1 MINNNQA
8 GSVNLAVLKSMGVFG
23 KASGRMDDRQAH
35 AELTRMENESNVI
48 AALLVSV
55 VKKLAA
61 VDMMLQSQ
69 SKMYQYEYNQQQLA
83 TRELAIE
90 NVAPDATA
98 VGSMGP
104 SGMELIQRTGILGNV
119 LKLTAIAGIA
129 SLMSAYDSIT
139 KSMGGMFD
147 ILGSAASDIN
157 ESAAGRTPTT
167 PAEQAKERVQ
177 QRELRPL
184 QQARPAT
191 REKDAEKKEISPRI
205 ESEQRV
211 SAPSL
216 AGGAA
221 AAGAAAEM
229 APQITAPKNRA
240 DDILREPNAPDVPP
254 GTPPP
259 SPPPSSPPGSPPSG
273 SPAVPVQPD
282 MTPPKNISD
291 KTTEPIANSKNRGD
305 GYGNR
310 PRHPISGK
318 QNVMHEGIDFP
329 RPQGT
334 PIYAFADGVVQNFT
348 TQDTPRARSG
358 FLSGGYGVCILLR
371 HEELGVDSFY
381 GHMISKE
388 TLALWK
394 KSGMAVG
401 KRVKKGDIIGYVG
414 TTGQST
420 GNHLHFEIRSF
431 EGKKMNPT
439 PWLAEAKRQAAAG
452 RPVKDI
458 QMAALEKQQRTIRS
472 RTATNPNVQLAA
484 VVPPSKNA
492 APQQRS
498 AVLSAKSVLD
508 DYRDAFGLGEK
519 HSESTS
525 PKQDMVVGFA

>member
-240 DDILREPNAPDVPP
+240 DDILREPDAPDVPP

-273 SPAVPVQPD
+273 SPAVPVKPD

-291 KTTEPIANSKNRGD
+291 NTHEPVAGAAKGINSGFGRRRDPFTGEFEKHGGVDIRK
-305 GYGNR
+305 
-310 PRHPISGK
+310 PL
-318 QNVMHEGIDFP
+318 
-329 RPQGT
+329 GT
-334 PIYAFADGVVQNFT
+334 PVYAFADGYVYEFRTQN
-348 TQDTPRARSG
+348 DPPG
-358 FLSGGYGVCILLR
+358 GGYNGYGKCIRLR
-371 HEELGVDSFY
+371 HEKLGVDSFY
-381 GHMISKE
+381 GHLSELSSKIS
-388 TLALWK
+388 
-394 KSGMAVG
+394 SGAKVS
-401 KRVKKGDIIGYVG
+401 KGDIIGYVG
-414 TTGQST
+414 SSGKST
-420 GNHLHFEIRSF
+420 GSHLHFEIRSF
-431 EGKKMNPT
+431 GNKKMDPV
-439 PWLAEAKRQAAAG
+439 PWLRGAKQEQISAAPQT
-452 RPVKDI
+452 RDI
-458 QMAALEKQQRTIRS
+458 QMAALEKQKRTVRS
-472 RTATNPNVQLAA
+472 RAATNPNVQLAA

-525 PKQDMVVGFA
+525 PKQDMVFGFA

>member
-8 GSVNLAVLKSMGVFG
+8 GSINLAVLKSMGAFG

-35 AELTRMENESNVI
+35 AELTRMEKESNVI

-61 VDMMLQSQ
+61 VDMMLQAQ
-69 SKMYQYEYNQQQLA
+69 SKMYQYEYNQQQSA

-147 ILGSAASDIN
+147 LLGSAASDIN
-157 ESAAGRTPTT
+157 EGAAGKTPTT

-184 QQARPAT
+184 QQAMPVA
-191 REKDAEKKEISPRI
+191 RERNTEKRERDAEKKEISPRMEGAPI
-205 ESEQRV
+205 AAPTLAATPGLTGEA
-211 SAPSL
+211 APSQL
-216 AGGAA
+216 TQPKLNPGSILQ
-221 AAGAAAEM
+221 
-229 APQITAPKNRA
+229 PQT
-240 DDILREPNAPDVPP
+240 EPETPTPTT
-254 GTPPP
+254 TPPP
-259 SPPPSSPPGSPPSG
+259 PGSPPPSG

-291 KTTEPIANSKNRGD
+291 KTQEPVAGASKSQGD
-305 GYGNR
+305 GYGMR
-310 PRHPISGK
+310 PRHPVSGK
-318 QNVMHEGIDFP
+318 RNVMHEGIDFP
-329 RPQGT
+329 RPYKT
-334 PIYAFADGVVQNFT
+334 PVYAFADGYVIHYNLVN
-348 TQDTPRARSG
+348 ARPER
-358 FLSGGYGVCILLR
+358 GYGTCIRLR
-371 HEELGVDSFY
+371 HEQLGVDSFY
-381 GHMISKE
+381 GHLSKLAEDIS
-388 TLALWK
+388 
-394 KSGMAVG
+394 SG
-401 KRVKKGDIIGYVG
+401 KRVKKGDVIGYVG
-414 TTGQST
+414 STGVST
-420 GNHLHFEIRSF
+420 GNHLHFEIRTF
-431 EGKKMNPT
+431 DGKKINPM
-439 PWLAEAKRQAAAG
+439 PWLKGASREQAAAG
-452 RPVKDI
+452 PPTKDI
-458 QMAALEKQQRTIRS
+458 QMAALEKQKRTIRS

-519 HSESTS
+519 HSESAS
-525 PKQDMVVGFA
+525 PKQDMVLGFA

>member
-240 DDILREPNAPDVPP
+240 DDILREPSTPDVPP

-273 SPAVPVQPD
+273 SPAVPVKPD
-282 MTPPKNISD
+282 TTPPKNIGDHASD
-291 KTTEPIANSKNRGD
+291 VVPNQPKNPNS
-305 GYGNR
+305 GYGTR
-310 PRHPISGK
+310 RDPFTGEQKFHTGF
-318 QNVMHEGIDFP
+318 DFAKP
-329 RPQGT
+329 AGT

-358 FLSGGYGVCILLR
+358 FKSGGYGICVLLR
-371 HEELGVDSFY
+371 HGQLGIDSFY
-381 GHMISKE
+381 GHMSK
-388 TLALWK
+388 LA
-394 KSGMAVG
+394 SGMAVG
-401 KRVKKGDIIGYVG
+401 KKYSKGEVIGYVG

-420 GNHLHFEIRSF
+420 GNHLHFEIRNF
-431 EGKKMNPT
+431 DETRQNPE
-439 PWLAEAKRQAAAG
+439 PWLKGAKRQAAAG
-452 RPVKDI
+452 PPTKDI